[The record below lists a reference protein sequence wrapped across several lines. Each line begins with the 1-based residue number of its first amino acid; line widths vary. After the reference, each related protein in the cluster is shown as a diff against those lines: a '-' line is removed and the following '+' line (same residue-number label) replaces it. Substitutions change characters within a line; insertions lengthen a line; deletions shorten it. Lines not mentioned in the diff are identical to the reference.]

1 MCDEINKKLVNNIV
15 RSNKN
20 KSSYWKKKL
29 TDDADY
35 LNPFSHLAFGSYRK
49 KNIKNYIQNL
59 LARVIFG
66 NNVFKT
72 KTYFAYK
79 FVFDTGTEMTSNS
92 DEFEIVIDDEESFE
106 FYFDGVRDRGI
117 TTLEEL
123 EEWVIQADE

>member
-1 MCDEINKKLVNNIV
+1 MDIAMKNGKRFVINISKIKFIMVDFKQQIEDVLIGSIRFIEGEWN
-15 RSNKN
+15 
-20 KSSYWKKKL
+20 
-29 TDDADY
+29 DD
-35 LNPFSHLAFGSYRK
+35 
-49 KNIKNYIQNL
+49 
-59 LARVIFG
+59 
-66 NNVFKT
+66 T
-72 KTYFAYK
+72 YK